1 MVAAV
6 VEEYSTGEEETQTEG
21 GSDSS
26 KRDTFLGFA
35 FIGIICVGVYFFW
48 NFIEPDTVR
57 EPREPTFLDSIFANA
72 AVIGAARIVLLSLAI
87 VLLFGS
93 IYVAASSV
101 VRIRRGQ
108 WLRRAGPFE
117 SHLDEAK
124 EELDELD
131 PLLDLYTDSVE
142 ENAELATRLA
152 ERDQQLEEL
161 AAAYGAA
168 VALLEENG
176 LLDEPE
182 R

>member
-1 MVAAV
+1 MA
-6 VEEYSTGEEETQTEG
+6 
-21 GSDSS
+21 
-26 KRDTFLGFA
+26 L
-35 FIGIICVGVYFFW
+35 IGVGLYFFW
-48 NFIEPDTVR
+48 NFIEPDKVR
-57 EPREPTFLDSIFANA
+57 EAKNPTFLDSIFANA

-131 PLLDLYTDSVE
+131 PLLDLYTESID
-142 ENAELATRLA
+142 ENAELAARLA
-152 ERDQQLEEL
+152 ERDQQLEQL
-161 AAAYGAA
+161 PAAYGAA
-168 VALLEENG
+168 VALLEEND

>member
-1 MVAAV
+1 VI
-6 VEEYSTGEEETQTEG
+6 EENSTGEEEAPAEG
-21 GSDSS
+21 KSGSST
-26 KRDTFLGFA
+26 RDTVLGLA
-35 FIGIICVGVYFFW
+35 FMALIGVGLYFFW
-48 NFIEPDTVR
+48 NFIEPDKVR
-57 EPREPTFLDSIFANA
+57 EADNPTFLDSIFANA

-131 PLLDLYTDSVE
+131 SLLDLYTESVD
-142 ENAELATRLA
+142 ENAELAARLA
-152 ERDQQLEEL
+152 ERDQQLEQL

-168 VALLEENG
+168 VALLEEND